1 MRLRKILNR
10 KRIHV
15 TENTLLDRICVVLV
29 EPQTPGNVGM
39 VCRAMKNMGLR
50 HLRLVKGCRTDQSEA
65 RRFAVSARDVL
76 DGAVRFESLEAALAD
91 IEISVATTRRIG
103 KYRQEIMEP
112 AEMVAK
118 LCEKM
123 GTSRVALVFGRED
136 NGLSTDELALC
147 RWQATIPTSD
157 EYGSLNLAQA
167 VLLFSYEVSRGV
179 MPGATIPTREMAPTG
194 EMEDLFKHMEKTLL
208 EIGFL
213 DAANPKHL
221 MRTIRRI
228 LARAELD
235 TREISV
241 LRGMM
246 SQMDWAT
253 DSSKRRDLP

>member
-1 MRLRKILNR
+1 MNR
-10 KRIHV
+10 KRIPV
-15 TENTLLDRICVVLV
+15 SESTLLDRICIVLV

-50 HLRLVKGCRTDQSEA
+50 QLRLVKGCRTDHSEA
-65 RRFAVSARDVL
+65 RRFAVSARDLL
-76 DGAVRFESLEAALAD
+76 DGAVRFESLEDALAD

-103 KYRQEIMEP
+103 KYRQETMEP
-112 AEMVAK
+112 SELVAK
-118 LCEKM
+118 LREGS
-123 GTSRVALVFGRED
+123 GTNRVALVFGRED

-167 VLLFSYEVSRGV
+167 VLLFCYEVSRGV
-179 MPGATIPTREMAPTG
+179 VPGVIAPVREMATAG
-194 EMEDLFKHMEKTLL
+194 EMEDLYGHMEKTLL

-213 DAANPKHL
+213 DPTNPKHL

-235 TREISV
+235 SREISV

-246 SQMDWAT
+246 SQMAWAT
-253 DSSKRRDLP
+253 DSSKRKELP

>member
-1 MRLRKILNR
+1 MS
-10 KRIHV
+10 
-15 TENTLLDRICVVLV
+15 ESMFLDNLCIVLV

-50 HLRLVKGCRTDQSEA
+50 HLRLVKGCRTDHSEA
-65 RRFAVSARDVL
+65 RKLAVSARDLL
-76 DGAVRFESLEAALAD
+76 DGAVRFESLEDALAD

-103 KYRQEIMEP
+103 KYRQEVMEP
-112 AEMVAK
+112 AELVPR
-118 LCEKM
+118 LREKI
-123 GTSRVALVFGRED
+123 GSSRAALVFGRED

-167 VLLFSYEVSRGV
+167 VLLFCYEVSRGV
-179 MPGATIPTREMAPTG
+179 VPGAIIPSREMATNG
-194 EMEDLFKHMEKTLL
+194 EMEELYGHMEKTLL

-213 DAANPKHL
+213 DPANPKHL
-221 MRTIRRI
+221 MRTLRRI

-241 LRGMM
+241 FRGMM
-246 SQMDWAT
+246 SQMEWAT
-253 DSSKRRDLP
+253 DASKRKELS

>member
-1 MRLRKILNR
+1 
-10 KRIHV
+10 V
-15 TENTLLDRICVVLV
+15 SESTLLDKICIVLV

-50 HLRLVKGCRTDQSEA
+50 HLRLVKGCRTDHSEA
-65 RRFAVSARDVL
+65 RRFAVSARDLL
-76 DGAVRFESLEAALAD
+76 DGAVRFESLEDALAD

-103 KYRQEIMEP
+103 KYRQETMEP
-112 AEMVAK
+112 AELVAK
-118 LCEKM
+118 LRE
-123 GTSRVALVFGRED
+123 GSGASRVALVFGRED

-167 VLLFSYEVSRGV
+167 VLLFCYEVSRGV
-179 MPGATIPTREMAPTG
+179 VPGVITTVREMATAG
-194 EMEDLFKHMEKTLL
+194 EMEDLYGHMEKTLL

-213 DAANPKHL
+213 DPTNPKHL
-221 MRTIRRI
+221 MRTIRRF

-235 TREISV
+235 SREISV

-246 SQMDWAT
+246 SQMAWAT
-253 DSSKRRDLP
+253 DTSKRKELP

>member
-1 MRLRKILNR
+1 M
-10 KRIHV
+10 
-15 TENTLLDRICVVLV
+15 LLDKMCIVLV

-50 HLRLVKGCRTDQSEA
+50 HLRLVKGCRTDHSEA
-65 RRFAVSARDVL
+65 RKFAVSARDLL
-76 DGAVRFESLEAALAD
+76 DGAVRFESLEEALAD

-103 KYRQEIMEP
+103 KYRQEVMVP
-112 AEMVAK
+112 AELVAK
-118 LCEKM
+118 LREK
-123 GTSRVALVFGRED
+123 TVSSRAALVFGRED

-167 VLLFSYEVSRGV
+167 VLIFCYEVSRGV
-179 MPGATIPTREMAPTG
+179 VPGTVIPSREMATTG
-194 EMEDLFKHMEKTLL
+194 EMEELYGHMEKTLL

-213 DAANPKHL
+213 DPANPKHL
-221 MRTIRRI
+221 MRTLRRI

-241 LRGMM
+241 FRGMM
-246 SQMDWAT
+246 SQMEWAT
-253 DSSKRRDLP
+253 DVSKRKELP

>member
-1 MRLRKILNR
+1 MF
-10 KRIHV
+10 
-15 TENTLLDRICVVLV
+15 LDNICIVLV

-50 HLRLVKGCRTDQSEA
+50 HLRLVKGCRTDHSEA
-65 RRFAVSARDVL
+65 RKLAVSARDLL
-76 DGAVRFESLEAALAD
+76 DGAVRFESLEEALAD

-103 KYRQEIMEP
+103 KYRQEVMEP
-112 AEMVAK
+112 VELVAK
-118 LCEKM
+118 LREKI
-123 GTSRVALVFGRED
+123 GAGRAALVFGRED

-167 VLLFSYEVSRGV
+167 VLLFCYEVSRGV
-179 MPGATIPTREMAPTG
+179 VPGALVPARDMATTG
-194 EMEDLFKHMEKTLL
+194 EMEEMYGQMERTLL

-221 MRTIRRI
+221 MRTFRRI

-241 LRGMM
+241 FRGMM
-246 SQMDWAT
+246 SQMEWAMDAT
-253 DSSKRRDLP
+253 KRKELP

>member
-1 MRLRKILNR
+1 MRIRKIMNR
-10 KRIHV
+10 KRIV
-15 TENTLLDRICVVLV
+15 VSESVLLDRICIILV

-50 HLRLVKGCRTDQSEA
+50 HLRLVKGCRTDHSEA
-65 RRFAVSARDVL
+65 RRFAVSARDLL
-76 DGAVRFESLEAALAD
+76 DGAVRFESLEEALAD

-103 KYRQEIMEP
+103 KYRQETMEP
-112 AEMVAK
+112 AELVAK
-118 LCEKM
+118 LREKM
-123 GTSRVALVFGRED
+123 GSGRAALVFGRED

-157 EYGSLNLAQA
+157 DYGSLNLGQA
-167 VLLFSYEVSRGV
+167 VLLFCYEVTRGLV
-179 MPGATIPTREMAPTG
+179 PGVTIPSREMASTS
-194 EMEDLFKHMEKTLL
+194 EMEDLYSHMEKTLL

-228 LARAELD
+228 LSRAELD
-235 TREISV
+235 SREISV

-246 SQMDWAT
+246 SQMEWAT
-253 DSSKRRDLP
+253 DASKRRELP

>member
-1 MRLRKILNR
+1 MKR
-10 KRIHV
+10 KRILV
-15 TENTLLDRICVVLV
+15 SESTLLDRICIVLV

-50 HLRLVKGCRTDQSEA
+50 QLRLVKGCRTDHSEA
-65 RRFAVSARDVL
+65 RRFAVSARDLL
-76 DGAVRFESLEAALAD
+76 DGAIRFESLEDALAD

-103 KYRQEIMEP
+103 KYRQETMEP
-112 AEMVAK
+112 AELVTK
-118 LCEKM
+118 LRE
-123 GTSRVALVFGRED
+123 GSGASRVALVFGRED

-167 VLLFSYEVSRGV
+167 VLLFCYEVSRGV
-179 MPGATIPTREMAPTG
+179 VPGVITTVREMATAG
-194 EMEDLFKHMEKTLL
+194 EMEDLYGHMEKTLL

-213 DAANPKHL
+213 DPTNPKHL

-235 TREISV
+235 SREISV

-246 SQMDWAT
+246 SQMAWAT
-253 DSSKRRDLP
+253 DSSKRKELS

>member
-1 MRLRKILNR
+1 M
-10 KRIHV
+10 
-15 TENTLLDRICVVLV
+15 LLDKMCIVLV

-50 HLRLVKGCRTDQSEA
+50 HLRLVKGCRTDHSEA
-65 RRFAVSARDVL
+65 RKFAVSARDLL
-76 DGAVRFESLEAALAD
+76 DGAVRFESLEEALAD

-103 KYRQEIMEP
+103 KYRQEVMVP
-112 AEMVAK
+112 AELVAK
-118 LCEKM
+118 LREK
-123 GTSRVALVFGRED
+123 TVSSRAALVFGRED

-167 VLLFSYEVSRGV
+167 VLIFCYEVSRGV
-179 MPGATIPTREMAPTG
+179 VPGIVIPSREMATTG
-194 EMEDLFKHMEKTLL
+194 EMEELYGHMEKTLL

-213 DAANPKHL
+213 DPANPKHL
-221 MRTIRRI
+221 MRTLRRI

-241 LRGMM
+241 FRGMM
-246 SQMDWAT
+246 SQMEWAT
-253 DSSKRRDLP
+253 DVSKRKELP

>member
-1 MRLRKILNR
+1 MS
-10 KRIHV
+10 
-15 TENTLLDRICVVLV
+15 ESTLLDKICIVLV

-50 HLRLVKGCRTDQSEA
+50 HLRLVKGCRTDHSEA
-65 RRFAVSARDVL
+65 RRFAVSARDLL
-76 DGAVRFESLEAALAD
+76 DGAVRFESLEDALAD

-103 KYRQEIMEP
+103 KYRQETMEP
-112 AEMVAK
+112 AELVAK
-118 LCEKM
+118 LRE
-123 GTSRVALVFGRED
+123 GSGASRVALVFGRED

-167 VLLFSYEVSRGV
+167 VLLFCYEVSRGV
-179 MPGATIPTREMAPTG
+179 VPGVITTVREMATAG
-194 EMEDLFKHMEKTLL
+194 EMEDLYGHMEKTLL

-213 DAANPKHL
+213 DPTNPKHL
-221 MRTIRRI
+221 MRTIRRF

-235 TREISV
+235 SREISV

-246 SQMDWAT
+246 SQMAWAT
-253 DSSKRRDLP
+253 DTSKRKELP

>member
-1 MRLRKILNR
+1 MS
-10 KRIHV
+10 
-15 TENTLLDRICVVLV
+15 ESTLLDRICIVLV

-50 HLRLVKGCRTDQSEA
+50 HLRLVKGCRTDHSEA
-65 RRFAVSARDVL
+65 RRFAVSARDLL
-76 DGAVRFESLEAALAD
+76 DGAVRFESLEDALAD

-103 KYRQEIMEP
+103 KYRQETMEP
-112 AEMVAK
+112 AELVAK
-118 LCEKM
+118 LRE
-123 GTSRVALVFGRED
+123 GSGASRVALVFGRED

-167 VLLFSYEVSRGV
+167 VLLFCYEVSRGV
-179 MPGATIPTREMAPTG
+179 VPGVITTVREMATTG
-194 EMEDLFKHMEKTLL
+194 EMEDLYGHMEKTLL

-213 DAANPKHL
+213 DPTNPKHL

-235 TREISV
+235 SREISV

-246 SQMDWAT
+246 SQMAWAT
-253 DSSKRRDLP
+253 DTSKRKELP